1 MWNDGDYYYEVD
13 YAKTGR
19 SKCREFRCK
28 ETIPEGMMRVGKT
41 LYEEND
47 HWGKHLGWYHPECLR
62 KTFWYRKNGNK
73 KIKRASEIKGYR
85 SLDPVPYPRFVL
97 RSPPYSITSRSGTR
111 TNASL
116 DHLRPFF
123 FCQGDR
129 DELDRV
135 FNNKGKS
142 ASKGDSKKKSVLN
155 VTVKC
160 TGAGQPVIVTG
171 DTYDIRAQLK
181 DAGAAWSP
189 SDKSWVIP
197 GDCYQHAKELFN
209 VTSFKGK
216 TIRFQ
221 WTKQDGWQQKGGQ
234 NNSSSSSSTPKKRK
248 ASTSSTPG
256 AGSDDGNHLKRLKVE
271 DLRAMCRAAGVKTDG
286 KKAELVARLLG

>member
-85 SLDPVPYPRFVL
+85 SLDP
-97 RSPPYSITSRSGTR
+97 
-111 TNASL
+111 
-116 DHLRPFF
+116 
-123 FCQGDR
+123 GDR